1 MELTPAADEE
11 GMDTNTLLLIG
22 MGVVLVV
29 LLLTVVMGKKKK

>member
-1 MELTPAADEE
+1 MPSAEEE

-22 MGVVLVV
+22 MGVVLLV